1 MPARKLKE
9 FLDRYHTKYVSIS
22 HSPAYTAQE
31 IAASAHIPGRELAKT
46 VIVKLDGD
54 LALAVLPASSRLDL
68 ALLKEASGAAQIEL
82 ASEQEF
88 KNLFPDCEIGAM
100 PPFGNLYG
108 LPVYVAQKLSDDS
121 EIAFNAGTH
130 CELIRMAYAD
140 FDRLVQPIVVKVSA
154 AAAP

>member
-46 VIVKLDGD
+46 VIVKLDGKP
-54 LALAVLPASSRLDL
+54 AMAVLPASFRLDL
-68 ALLKEASGAAQIEL
+68 TLFKEASGARQVEL
-82 ASEQEF
+82 ASEPEF

-108 LPVYVAQKLSDDS
+108 LPVYVAEKLTDDR

-130 CELIRMAYAD
+130 SELIRMTYSD
-140 FDRLVQPIVVKVSA
+140 FERLVQPIVAKVSVGTA
-154 AAAP
+154 R